1 MYWRS
6 RKIVRKRQ
14 SFLDQAVQNGGQPI
28 FYLIKCWDKEESFFK
43 LGITVNNILTRY
55 GTVKAMPYEWEI
67 LLELPDTA
75 EAVYDLEVQFKGQ
88 MEQFQYTPTIPFNGS
103 KTECYSQLTEEL
115 NNMVVNF
122 SSN

>member
-1 MYWRS
+1 M
-6 RKIVRKRQ
+6 KIKGCKRQ
-14 SFLDQAVQNGGQPI
+14 SFIDQSVLNGGQPI

-75 EAVYDLEVQFKGQ
+75 EAVYDLEVHFKGQ
-88 MEQFQYTPTIPFNGS
+88 MAKFQYAPTIPFNGS
-103 KTECYSQLTEEL
+103 KTECYLQLTEEL
-115 NNMVVNF
+115 NDMILKF
-122 SSN
+122 SPK